1 MFAHDLN
8 NSTLVTCPASDIDS
22 LLEQYNT
29 GIAAVV
35 NKHAPIIQR
44 TIHVRARQPW
54 RTDDLQ
60 QMRQETRRAE
70 RRWRRTRLV
79 VHREIY
85 TDARDAFK
93 RRIASAKSAHYCA
106 MIESSACDIKSMYR
120 ITNDLMGRVHKA
132 VLPKCGGDDILAER
146 FIAFFADKI
155 SVIRTQLAFARTQ
168 CPFSLS
174 LNVHACNITEPL
186 FDFQPASIDDI
197 CGLIMK
203 SSNTVVPVIDTIT
216 GPLLKYNVNTLAP
229 VLTRIVSSSIET
241 SLVPCV
247 MKHAVVT
254 PLLKKTGLDP
264 ENMMNY
270 RPISNLSF
278 VSKLLEKHVAT
289 QVRQHLEVNALFD
302 VFQSAYRPAH
312 SCETALVRIQDDILQ
327 SLDNRKSTIL
337 VLLDLRAAFDTV
349 DHQIL
354 LDRLHMFGIRGN
366 AHTWMQS
373 YLSQRSQVVN
383 IRDTRSRCVQLPCG
397 VPQGSVLGPL
407 LFSIYCI
414 ELSSVFESHQLS
426 YHIYADDSQ
435 LYVEFPRDQPAQAV
449 AAANRLSRCI
459 TDVRAWL
466 LLNNLMLNRDKTEA
480 IVIAAVNTRAH
491 ATVDVVVD
499 VCGCIVTPTP
509 YVRDIGV
516 LFDSAMS
523 MAKNV
528 SRVCQM
534 AYCQLRSI
542 ARIRRS
548 ITTTACRTI
557 VHALV
562 MSRLDYC
569 NAVLYGL
576 PDAQLQKLQLV
587 QNAAARLVTGTH
599 RREHITP
606 VLFDLHWLPIR
617 QRIQFK
623 LLLLVYRCIHHL
635 APAYLMDL
643 VVPYV
648 PARSLRSAEQNL
660 LTVKRYNLER
670 FGRRSFSVA
679 GPSLW
684 NALPSAI
691 RNSISLSA
699 FRSSLKTHLFRE
711 AFVTL
716 L

>member
-1 MFAHDLN
+1 
-8 NSTLVTCPASDIDS
+8 
-22 LLEQYNT
+22 
-29 GIAAVV
+29 
-35 NKHAPIIQR
+35 
-44 TIHVRARQPW
+44 
-54 RTDDLQ
+54 
-60 QMRQETRRAE
+60 
-70 RRWRRTRLV
+70 
-79 VHREIY
+79 
-85 TDARDAFK
+85 
-93 RRIASAKSAHYCA
+93 
-106 MIESSACDIKSMYR
+106 
-120 ITNDLMGRVHKA
+120 
-132 VLPKCGGDDILAER
+132 
-146 FIAFFADKI
+146 
-155 SVIRTQLAFARTQ
+155 
-168 CPFSLS
+168 
-174 LNVHACNITEPL
+174 
-186 FDFQPASIDDI
+186 
-197 CGLIMK
+197 
-203 SSNTVVPVIDTIT
+203 
-216 GPLLKYNVNTLAP
+216 
-229 VLTRIVSSSIET
+229 
-241 SLVPCV
+241 
-247 MKHAVVT
+247 
-254 PLLKKTGLDP
+254 
-264 ENMMNY
+264 
-270 RPISNLSF
+270 
-278 VSKLLEKHVAT
+278 
-289 QVRQHLEVNALFD
+289 
-302 VFQSAYRPAH
+302 
-312 SCETALVRIQDDILQ
+312 
-327 SLDNRKSTIL
+327 
-337 VLLDLRAAFDTV
+337 
-349 DHQIL
+349 
-354 LDRLHMFGIRGN
+354 MFGIRGN
-366 AHTWMQS
+366 AHKWMQS

-407 LFSIYCI
+407 LCSIYCI
-414 ELSSVFESHQLS
+414 ELSIVFESHQLS

-576 PDAQLQKLQLV
+576 PDAQFQKLQLV